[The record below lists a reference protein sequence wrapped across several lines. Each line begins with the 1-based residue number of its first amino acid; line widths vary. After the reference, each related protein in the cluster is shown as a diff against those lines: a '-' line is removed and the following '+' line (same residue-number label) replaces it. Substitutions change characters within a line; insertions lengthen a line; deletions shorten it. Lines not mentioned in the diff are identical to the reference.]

1 MQNTQASR
9 PELPLW
15 RGTAAALLIAGLLT
29 GCGLP
34 PLPDRMASEA
44 LSAEQALQTRL
55 GQALAPLQQAHP
67 GQSGIHML
75 ADAHDAYA
83 ARALLARAAQRTL
96 DVQYYIWRNDTT
108 GHLLLDELLL
118 AADRGV
124 RVRLLLD
131 DGGTGGMDATLAALD
146 QHPLI

>member
-1 MQNTQASR
+1 
-9 PELPLW
+9 
-15 RGTAAALLIAGLLT
+15 
-29 GCGLP
+29 
-34 PLPDRMASEA
+34 
-44 LSAEQALQTRL
+44 
-55 GQALAPLQQAHP
+55 
-67 GQSGIHML
+67 ML

-83 ARALLARAAQRTL
+83 ALLARAAQRTL

-131 DGGTGGMDATLAALD
+131 DGGTGGMDAMLA
-146 QHPLI
+146 PWTSIRRSR

>member
-9 PELPLW
+9 PEIPLW
-15 RGTAAALLIAGLLT
+15 RGTAATLLIAGLLA

-34 PLPDRMASEA
+34 PMPDRTATQA

-55 GQALAPLQQAHP
+55 GQALEPLQQAHP

-108 GHLLLDELLL
+108 GHLLLD
-118 AADRGV
+118 
-124 RVRLLLD
+124 
-131 DGGTGGMDATLAALD
+131 
-146 QHPLI
+146 